1 MFIYRAKTGSFK
13 DFASKGNSIGE
24 LLALPHPLGKE
35 AGEIT
40 WKLPWIP
47 HIGASC
53 KYLEIHSVDERLLKK
68 KIPDSIGTEIW
79 GNPQNF
85 PTSDQNSRY

>member
-40 WKLPWIP
+40 
-47 HIGASC
+47 
-53 KYLEIHSVDERLLKK
+53 
-68 KIPDSIGTEIW
+68 
-79 GNPQNF
+79 
-85 PTSDQNSRY
+85 